1 MFAWI
6 LAIVVLLA
14 VFAYVGWRL
23 YRSNMD
29 PVTIANAEKRLGPKA
44 ALQFALDNGLPL
56 KTAAGE
62 TDGFNAWNVG
72 DAGGFRVTCA
82 GDQ

>member
-23 YRSNMD
+23 YRSNM
-29 PVTIANAEKRLGPKA
+29 TIPPKA
-44 ALQFALDNGLPL
+44 EQALSPREALRFAAENDLPIGRTILSDRQQAVPGIGHNGGPPL
-56 KTAAGE
+56 KDWE
-62 TDGFNAWNVG
+62 
-72 DAGGFRVTCA
+72 
-82 GDQ
+82 